1 MSYKDLSVSQGSIAL
16 MLLNVYSSLMLKT
29 PLATVAFDP
38 VKLSLDKH
46 DFDAQ
51 SIDAII
57 ITHEHSDHFDKKL
70 ALEMQRGSNA
80 TIITTPFVAQKLEGV
95 GEGVKGLR
103 VGESVMIKDMTFY
116 AEYCEHPANQ
126 PLSFIIKTNAVTIY
140 HPSDSSPFPE
150 MEEIGNK
157 YEPDIVLYTG
167 TSKEG
172 LVKITEM
179 VRPNIV
185 VSYFDRR
192 FADLKIP
199 CAELKMLKQFEIF
212 RYP

>member
-1 MSYKDLSVSQGSIAL
+1 MSYKDLSVSPGSIAL
-16 MLLNVYSSLMLKT
+16 MLLNVYSSLILKT
-29 PLATVAFDP
+29 HLATVVFDP

-51 SIDAII
+51 SVDAII

-70 ALEMQRGSNA
+70 ALEMQRGSKA

-95 GEGVKGLR
+95 GEKVKGLR
-103 VGESVMIKDMTFY
+103 VGESVMIKDVTFY
-116 AEYCEHPANQ
+116 AQYCEHPANQ

-140 HPSDSSPFPE
+140 HPNDSSPFPE

-157 YEPDIVLYTG
+157 YEPDMVLYMG

-172 LVKITEM
+172 LIKITEM
-179 VRPNIV
+179 VRPDIV
-185 VSYFDRR
+185 VCYFDRI
-192 FADLKIP
+192 FADLEIP
-199 CAELKMLKQFEIF
+199 PAELKMLKQFEIL